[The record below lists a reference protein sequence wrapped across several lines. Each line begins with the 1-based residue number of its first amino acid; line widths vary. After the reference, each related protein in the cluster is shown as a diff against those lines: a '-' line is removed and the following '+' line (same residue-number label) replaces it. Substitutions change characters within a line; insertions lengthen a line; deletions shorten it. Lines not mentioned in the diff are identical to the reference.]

1 MKEFS
6 FLQRLERVPILK
18 LAAPYVVMLLLAS
31 VLPMSV
37 RAYQYVQ
44 LALIVMTLLTICC
57 YLLKGSIRKYG
68 YTCAY
73 YVSVVL
79 FGICQFW
86 RKDPLVL
93 SNHFALLKA
102 DSYVVKII
110 EEPRARQGIVRFS
123 VEVAGAYRKGEF
135 VETAGVLMLS
145 LKSSGKNNLH
155 FGDLLWLKG
164 SVREIAP
171 PLNPMEFDYRKYL
184 RRHHI
189 QHEVFVAE
197 GRFKLISR
205 KGIRTFSLI
214 GLALQARRYFMIKLR
229 NHLKED
235 ENFAIASALLYGS
248 RSDISAENIQAFT
261 NTGTIHVLS
270 VSGMHVAVLFG
281 FLSLIFKRIAW
292 PPYFGWLPLI
302 LLWSIIWMYA
312 FIAGLDPPITRAAIM
327 ISFVLCAQHFKRSFS
342 SLNSLVIAA
351 VLILLVEPRA
361 ITDVGF
367 QLSFLAVLGMI
378 VCSPLVEELLPVKKP
393 VLRLL
398 RDTLAVSIAAQILTT
413 PLSLYYFG
421 QFPTYFLIANLL
433 VDFPSTLVMYLGF
446 VMTINPVQWLND
458 FMGFLLE
465 HLIRFMVYC
474 LKFIDHLAFST
485 IKIAPMGLGL
495 LLLAYGSVFSFLYA
509 FQWKDKRYVWL
520 GGCCVLGML
529 LISGQRWLENNYA
542 ERFRVYNTKREL
554 TMGYFK
560 DGRGIVYSTFDSLQA
575 GGLQYACGR
584 EIQLLA
590 KEDVKFV
597 ALNGREWE
605 NYLVTLPLGKI
616 AILSH
621 SKGTMPHADLVIVR
635 KNLCYGLPRLL
646 KQIRPKLV
654 ILDGSNS
661 MEQSLQTQRMLDSL
675 GVQNYLMKDNFAY
688 VWDKENL

>member
-1 MKEFS
+1 MKELS

-31 VLPMSV
+31 GLPMSV
-37 RAYQYVQ
+37 QLYQYVQ
-44 LALIVMTLLTICC
+44 QALVVMALLTICC
-57 YLLKGSIRKYG
+57 YLLKGSTRKYG
-68 YTCAY
+68 YTCGY
-73 YVSVVL
+73 YVSVIL
-79 FGICQFW
+79 FGIYQFW
-86 RKDPLVL
+86 RNDPSVVN
-93 SNHFALLKA
+93 NHFAHLKA

-110 EEPRARQGIVRFS
+110 EEPKVGQDIIRFS
-123 VEVAGAYRKGEF
+123 AEVIGAYQKGEF
-135 VETAGVLMLS
+135 VETTGRLMLS
-145 LKSSGKNNLH
+145 LKSSQKKVLQ

-184 RRHHI
+184 RRYYI
-189 QHEVFVAE
+189 QHEVFVID
-197 GRFKLISR
+197 GRYKLISR
-205 KGIRTFSLI
+205 EGTRSFSLI
-214 GLALQARRYFMIKLR
+214 GLALQTRRYFMIKLR

-235 ENFAIASALLYGS
+235 EKFAIASALLYGS
-248 RSDISAENIQAFT
+248 RSDISAESIEAFT

-281 FLSLIFKRIAW
+281 FLSLVFKRIAW
-292 PPYFGWLPLI
+292 PSYLRWMPLI
-302 LLWSIIWMYA
+302 LLWSMIWIYA

-327 ISFVLCAQHFKRSFS
+327 ISFVLCGQHFKRSFS
-342 SLNSLVIAA
+342 SLNSLIIAA
-351 VLILLVEPRA
+351 VLILLVVPRA

-367 QLSFLAVLGMI
+367 QLSFLAVLGMT
-378 VCSPLVEELLPVKKP
+378 VCSPLFDELLPVKSLI
-393 VLRLL
+393 LRFL

-421 QFPTYFLIANLL
+421 QFPTYFLVANLF
-433 VDFPSTLVMYLGF
+433 VDFPSTLIMYLGF

-458 FMGFLLE
+458 FLGFLLE
-465 HLIRFMVYC
+465 HLISFMIYG

-485 IKIAPMGLGL
+485 IKIDPMGIGL
-495 LLLAYGSVFSFLYA
+495 LFLAYGAIFSFLYA

-520 GGCCVLGML
+520 GGCCVIGML
-529 LISGQRWLENNYA
+529 LISGQKRLEHKDS

-554 TMGYFK
+554 TIGYFK

-584 EIQLLA
+584 EIQSLA

-597 ALNGREWE
+597 ALNGRERK

-621 SKGTMPHADLVIVR
+621 AKGTMPHADLVIVR
-635 KNLCYGLPRLL
+635 KNLLNGLPRLL

-661 MEQSLQTQRMLDSL
+661 MERCVLARRMLDSL

>member
-1 MKEFS
+1 MKELS

-18 LAAPYVVMLLLAS
+18 LAAPYIVMLLLVS
-31 VLPMSV
+31 GLPMSV
-37 RAYQYVQ
+37 QAYQYVQ
-44 LALIVMTLLTICC
+44 QALVVMTLLTICC
-57 YLLKGSIRKYG
+57 YLLKGSIRRYV
-68 YTCAY
+68 YSWAY
-73 YVSVVL
+73 YVSVIL
-79 FGICQFW
+79 FGIYQFW
-86 RKDPLVL
+86 RNDQSVV
-93 SNHFALLKA
+93 SNHFAHLKA

-110 EEPRARQGIVRFS
+110 EEPRVRRDIVRFS
-123 VEVAGAYRKGEF
+123 VEVVGAYRKGGF
-135 VETAGVLMLS
+135 IETAGVLILS
-145 LKSSGKNNLH
+145 LKYTEKNTLQ
-155 FGDLLWLKG
+155 FGDLLWFRAP
-164 SVREIAP
+164 VREIAP

-184 RRHHI
+184 RRYHI
-189 QHEVFVAE
+189 QHQAFVVD
-197 GRFKLISR
+197 GRYKLISR
-205 KGIRTFSLI
+205 KGTRTFSLI
-214 GLALQARRYFMIKLR
+214 GLALQTRRYFMVKLR

-292 PPYFGWLPLI
+292 PTYLRWLPLI
-302 LLWSIIWMYA
+302 LLWSMIWMYA

-342 SLNSLVIAA
+342 SLNSLIIAA

-367 QLSFLAVLGMI
+367 QLSFLAVLGMT
-378 VCSPLVEELLPVKKP
+378 VCSPLAEELIPVKGA
-393 VLRLL
+393 VLRFL

-474 LKFIDHLAFST
+474 LKFIDRLAFST

-495 LLLAYGSVFSFLYA
+495 LFLAYGAIFSFLYA

-520 GGCCVLGML
+520 GGCCVIGMF
-529 LISGQRWLENNYA
+529 LISGQKWLENKYS

-584 EIQLLA
+584 EIQLLT

-597 ALNGREWE
+597 ALNGRERK
-605 NYLVTLPLGKI
+605 NYFVTLPLGKI

-621 SKGTMPHADLVIVR
+621 AKGTMPQADLVIVR
-635 KNLCYGLPRLL
+635 KNLFYGLPQLF

-661 MEQSLQTQRMLDSL
+661 MERSLQTKRMLDSL
-675 GVQNYLMKDNFAY
+675 GIQNYLMKDNFAY

>member
-1 MKEFS
+1 MNELS
-6 FLQRLERVPILK
+6 FQQRLERIPILK
-18 LAAPYVVMLLLAS
+18 LAGPYIMMLLLAS
-31 VLPMSV
+31 GLPMSIQ
-37 RAYQYVQ
+37 RYQYVQ
-44 LALIVMTLLTICC
+44 QALVVMTLLTICC

-68 YTCAY
+68 YTCGY
-73 YVSVVL
+73 YMSVVL

-86 RKDPLVL
+86 RLDPLTV
-93 SNHFALLKA
+93 SNHFAHLKA

-110 EEPRARQGIVRFS
+110 EEPKVKGGIIRFS
-123 VEVAGAYRKGEF
+123 AAVVGAYRKGEF
-135 VETAGVLMLS
+135 VATTGVLMLS
-145 LKSSGKNNLH
+145 LKSSGKNTLQ
-155 FGDLLWLKG
+155 FGDSLWLKG
-164 SVREIAP
+164 SVKEIAP

-184 RRHHI
+184 RRYHI
-189 QHEVFVAE
+189 QHEIFAVGGHYKIINTKETRA
-197 GRFKLISR
+197 
-205 KGIRTFSLI
+205 FSLI
-214 GLALQARRYFMIKLR
+214 GLALQARRYFLDKLR
-229 NHLKED
+229 KHLKEH

-248 RSDISAENIQAFT
+248 RSDISAESIQAFT

-292 PPYFGWLPLI
+292 PPYLRWLPLI
-302 LLWSIIWMYA
+302 LLWSMIWIYA

-327 ISFVLCAQHFKRSFS
+327 ISFVLCSQHFKRSFS
-342 SLNSLVIAA
+342 SLNSLIIAA
-351 VLILLVEPRA
+351 VLILLLVPRA

-378 VCSPLVEELLPVKKP
+378 VCSPLVDGLLPVKKP

-398 RDTLAVSIAAQILTT
+398 RDTLAVSIAAQVLTT

-446 VMTINPVQWLND
+446 VMTINPIQGLND

-465 HLIRFMVYC
+465 HLISFMVYC

-495 LLLAYGSVFSFLYA
+495 LFLAYGAVFSFLYA

-520 GGCCVLGML
+520 GGCCVLGMF
-529 LISGQRWLENNYA
+529 LISGQKWLENKYA

-554 TMGYFK
+554 TMAYFK

-575 GGLQYACGR
+575 GDLQYACGR

-590 KEDVKFV
+590 KEGVEFV
-597 ALNGREWE
+597 ALNGRERE

-621 SKGTMPHADLVIVR
+621 AKGTMARADLVIVR
-635 KNLCYGLPRLL
+635 KNLRYGLPRLL
-646 KQIRPKLV
+646 KQIKPKLV

-661 MEQSLQTQRMLDSL
+661 MKQSLQTKRMLDSL

>member
-1 MKEFS
+1 MKELS

-18 LAAPYVVMLLLAS
+18 LAAPYVVILLLAS
-31 VLPMSV
+31 RLPMSV
-37 RAYQYVQ
+37 QAYQYVQ
-44 LALIVMTLLTICC
+44 QALVVMTLLTICC
-57 YLLKGSIRKYG
+57 YLLKGSARKYG
-68 YTCAY
+68 YICGY

-79 FGICQFW
+79 FGIYQFW
-86 RKDPLVL
+86 RNDPSVV
-93 SNHFALLKA
+93 SNHFAHLKA

-110 EEPRARQGIVRFS
+110 EEPRVRQNIVRFS
-123 VEVAGAYRKGEF
+123 VEVVGAYKKGEF

-145 LKSSGKNNLH
+145 LKSNEKNNLQ

-164 SVREIAP
+164 SVRKIAP
-171 PLNPMEFDYRKYL
+171 PLNPMEFDFRKYL
-184 RRHHI
+184 RRYYI
-189 QHEVFVAE
+189 QHEIFVVD
-197 GRFKLISR
+197 GRYKLISLEGTR
-205 KGIRTFSLI
+205 GFSLI
-214 GLALQARRYFMIKLR
+214 GLALQTRRYFMAKLR
-229 NHLKED
+229 HHLKED

-292 PPYFGWLPLI
+292 PPCFGWLPLI
-302 LLWSIIWMYA
+302 LLWGIIWMYA

-367 QLSFLAVLGMI
+367 QLSFLAVLGMT
-378 VCSPLVEELLPVKKP
+378 VCSPLVEDLLPVKKP

-398 RDTLAVSIAAQILTT
+398 RDTLAVSIAAQVLTT

-421 QFPTYFLIANLL
+421 QFPTYFLVANLL
-433 VDFPSTLVMYLGF
+433 VDFPSTLIMYLGF

-458 FMGFLLE
+458 FFGFLLE
-465 HLIRFMVYC
+465 HLISFMVC
-474 LKFIDHLAFST
+474 GLKFIDHLAFST
-485 IKIAPMGLGL
+485 IKIDPMGMGL
-495 LLLAYGSVFSFLYA
+495 LFLAYGVIFSFLYA

-520 GGCCVLGML
+520 GGCCVIGMF
-529 LISGQRWLENNYA
+529 LISGQKWLENKA
-542 ERFRVYNTKREL
+542 SERFRVYNTRREL
-554 TMGYFK
+554 TIGYFK

-575 GGLQYACGR
+575 SGLQYACGR
-584 EIQLLA
+584 EIQLLT
-590 KEDVKFV
+590 KEEVQFV
-597 ALNGREWE
+597 ALNGRERK

-621 SKGTMPHADLVIVR
+621 AKGSMPHADLVIVR
-635 KNLCYGLPRLL
+635 KNLLNGLPLLL

-661 MEQSLQTQRMLDSL
+661 IEKSKQIQRMLDSL